1 MIDNFEQIKSLLKF
15 DNEEEF
21 YFLQIIQRKKDHK
34 DSQFPLASNN
44 NNRLIKA
51 YYIYSIEQ
59 LDKYKLEIV
68 ELCKLFNARAGISL
82 NRKNSKTS
90 ALEMLSL
97 LALNIKNGYYNQL
110 GGIYNSVCG
119 QYQPI
124 KDKCWILDID
134 NKDGVYTINLVTYIN
149 KLEPIGDKI
158 IADIPTKNGHHLIVK
173 PFNCSDFNKVYS
185 DIEVHKNNPTVLYIP

>member
-1 MIDNFEQIKSLLKF
+1 MIDNFDQIKQLLKF
-15 DNEEEF
+15 DNEHEF

-34 DSQFPLASNN
+34 DSKFPLASNN

-68 ELCKLFNARAGISL
+68 TLCNVFNARAGISL
-82 NRKNSKTS
+82 NRKNSVTS

-134 NKDGVYTINLVTYIN
+134 NKDEKYDRDLQLFIN
-149 KLEPIGDKI
+149 KIEPEGNKV
-158 IADIPTKNGHHLIVK
+158 IANIPTKNGHHLITE
-173 PFNCSDFNKVYS
+173 PFNCIEFGKVYS
-185 DIEVHKNNPTVLYIP
+185 DIEIHKNNPTILYIP

>member
-1 MIDNFEQIKSLLKF
+1 MIDNFELIKPLLKF

-21 YFLQIIQRKKDHK
+21 YFLQVIQRKKDHK
-34 DSQFPLASNN
+34 DSNFPLASNN

-51 YYIYSIEQ
+51 YYVYSIEQ

-124 KDKCWILDID
+124 KDKCWILDVD
-134 NKDGVYTINLVTYIN
+134 NKDEEYDKVLQEFINTIQPEGN
-149 KLEPIGDKI
+149 KI
-158 IADIPTKNGHHLIVK
+158 IANIPTKNGHHLIIK
-173 PFNCSDFNKVYS
+173 PFNCSEFSKVYN
-185 DIEVHKNNPTVLYIP
+185 DIEIHKNNPTVLYIP